1 MIGENGD
8 FWQDADAEAGRD
20 RSLNA
25 ENIGA
30 SVCDMPRAP
39 YRLERI
45 YRPVA
50 IQASLLEYGE
60 RQRIAAEINWVTA
73 AGNPAQALRPGSNAV
88 GLFDIALQQREIEI
102 AAFERAAQL
111 NALAAAHVE
120 PQAGPRAGEL
130 R

>member
-8 FWQDADAEAGRD
+8 FWQDADAEGGRD

-60 RQRIAAEINWVTA
+60 RQRIAAEIDRVTA
-73 AGNPAQALRPGSNAV
+73 AGDPMQTLGPGRNAAS
-88 GLFDIALQQREIEI
+88 LFYFPLHQREVEI
-102 AAFERAAQL
+102 VAFERAAQL